1 MTERKWRG
9 AATSPGRRADRIALI
24 VVEEVEKVEAAARG
38 ALLHTRGFLCVS
50 VRESPI
56 SYVVCGAAGMRQ

>member
-1 MTERKWRG
+1 MTERKWRQVVSASG
-9 AATSPGRRADRIALI
+9 KQANGITLI
-24 VVEEVEKVEAAARG
+24 VVEEVEKVDAAARE

-56 SYVVCGAAGMRQ
+56 SYVVCGAAGM